1 MKDFYIIAWFW
12 LPEDLH
18 YYAVPARSLDHAL
31 ERFNDYQ
38 AGVNAGAKTKSEWN
52 IEEIS
57 LKRRRGFEYHKIL

>member
-12 LPEDLH
+12 APEDLH
-18 YYAVPARSLDHAL
+18 YFAVPARSLDHAL

-38 AGVNAGAKTKSEWN
+38 AGVNVGAKTKSEWN

-57 LKRRRGFEYHKIL
+57 LKRRRGFAYHKIL